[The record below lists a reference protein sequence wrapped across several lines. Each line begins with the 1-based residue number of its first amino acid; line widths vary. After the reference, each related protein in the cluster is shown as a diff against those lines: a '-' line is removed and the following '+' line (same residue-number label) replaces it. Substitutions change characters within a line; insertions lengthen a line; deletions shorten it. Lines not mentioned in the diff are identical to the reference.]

1 MTVAAFTQ
9 GEFLNSLQRLRDP
22 RLIALK
28 LVYTIPG
35 YQDADLETKNFIYDA
50 VSAKVIQLTDKEV

>member
-1 MTVAAFTQ
+1 MMIAAFTQ
-9 GEFLNSLQRLRDP
+9 GKFLKSLQRLRDP

-50 VSAKVIQLTDKEV
+50 VSAKVVQSTDKEV

>member
-1 MTVAAFTQ
+1 MMIAAFTQ
-9 GEFLNSLQRLRDP
+9 EEFRQALLRLRDP
-22 RLIALK
+22 RLIVLK

-50 VSAKVIQLTDKEV
+50 VSAKVVQLTDKEV